1 MRQAP
6 IGVYPNERVLE
17 KLLSKL
23 RKICLQLVNTYC
35 TAVCHII
42 TIFRGEDHVSVVV
55 AMQLKYWK
63 RLRLDLLGP
72 ARKFDLRGRIES
84 TFGSD
89 DTWTSAVGSD
99 PVLSRFPF
107 C

>member
-35 TAVCHII
+35 TAVCWGI
-42 TIFRGEDHVSVVV
+42 RGKMN
-55 AMQLKYWK
+55 AIP
-63 RLRLDLLGP
+63 G
-72 ARKFDLRGRIES
+72 
-84 TFGSD
+84 
-89 DTWTSAVGSD
+89 
-99 PVLSRFPF
+99 
-107 C
+107 